1 MRLSETNVA
10 FARAGR
16 VSPETVIAFVGEKWV
31 FVVCFLV
38 AVVPPVS
45 TVVVQGRAVVM
56 VVSCW
61 PPSVA
66 AKVSLVSKPLRCRVL
81 RAKKFAL
88 RGLMWG

>member
-1 MRLSETNVA
+1 M
-10 FARAGR
+10 
-16 VSPETVIAFVGEKWV
+16 
-31 FVVCFLV
+31 V
-38 AVVPPVS
+38 AVVMSVS
-45 TVVVQGRAVVM
+45 TLAVQGRAVVM

-66 AKVSLVSKPLRCRVL
+66 AKVSLVSKSLRCRVL